1 MIGLSSSLLRIL
13 TKWCE
18 ELESNFEDVDMRE
31 EPFRMKNG
39 NENFINSTDLKV
51 LKAILLKEKQ
61 KVSKYVEQ
69 LVANNYEQQCM
80 ISK

>member
-18 ELESNFEDVDMRE
+18 ELEGNFEDIEMRE

-39 NENFINSTDLKV
+39 NENFINSANLEV
-51 LKAILLKEKQ
+51 LKAILLK
-61 KVSKYVEQ
+61 
-69 LVANNYEQQCM
+69 
-80 ISK
+80 